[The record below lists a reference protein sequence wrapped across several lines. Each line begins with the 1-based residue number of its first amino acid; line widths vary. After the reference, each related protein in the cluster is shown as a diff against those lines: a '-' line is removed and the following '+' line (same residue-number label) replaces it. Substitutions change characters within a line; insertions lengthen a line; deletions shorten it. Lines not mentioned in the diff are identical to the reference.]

1 MSTLVS
7 TGFILL
13 PLFSSATAHN
23 LDSNRKQIIETF
35 SVKNSSRENL
45 PPGWHPSRK
54 DISMFSIQKEM
65 DEEFLRVKT
74 EGGCTSIG
82 KKHNFS
88 VEHYPFLSWKW
99 RVHQLPS
106 GGDETK
112 KNKNDSGAGVYV
124 IFKGKFKSNNIIK
137 YVWSSTLPPGTIIN
151 SPYNSRV
158 RIVVLRSGTEKKGQ
172 WITQKVNIKEDYR
185 RLFGKKPPEVEVIG
199 LLTDADNTS
208 SEAMADYD
216 DIQIFSDLSASLID
230 LD

>member
-1 MSTLVS
+1 
-7 TGFILL
+7 
-13 PLFSSATAHN
+13 
-23 LDSNRKQIIETF
+23 
-35 SVKNSSRENL
+35 
-45 PPGWHPSRK
+45 
-54 DISMFSIQKEM
+54 MFSIQKEM
-65 DEEFLRVKT
+65 GKEFLRIKT

-99 RVHQLPS
+99 RIHQLPS

-112 KNKNDSGAGVYV
+112 RNKNDSGAGIYV
-124 IFKGKFKSNNIIK
+124 IFKGKFKFNDIIK
-137 YVWSSTLPPGTIIN
+137 YVWSSTLPPGTITN
-151 SPYNSRV
+151 SPYNSRA

-185 RLFGKKPPEVEVIG
+185 RLFGKDPPEVEVIG

-216 DIQIFSDLSASLID
+216 DIQISN
-230 LD
+230 

>member
-1 MSTLVS
+1 
-7 TGFILL
+7 
-13 PLFSSATAHN
+13 
-23 LDSNRKQIIETF
+23 
-35 SVKNSSRENL
+35 
-45 PPGWHPSRK
+45 
-54 DISMFSIQKEM
+54 MFSIQKEM

-151 SPYNSRV
+151 SPITAECVYGFKKRYRKKRTMDYPKSKYKGR
-158 RIVVLRSGTEKKGQ
+158 LSG
-172 WITQKVNIKEDYR
+172 
-185 RLFGKKPPEVEVIG
+185 LFGKKPPEVEVIG
-199 LLTDADNTS
+199 LLRCR
-208 SEAMADYD
+208 
-216 DIQIFSDLSASLID
+216 
-230 LD
+230 